1 MPEAAGRNDAQIR
14 ADRLGIFLDQLTE
27 LERQQILVLTP
38 EQRASVETFANQTLQ
53 DLTHR
58 YDIDVNAS
66 QKQLSLGMR
75 IVSALGGLALCAA
88 VFLFFYR
95 FWGLIPAVGQV
106 TILVAT
112 PLLGLAAMH
121 FTSKY
126 ERTLYFTGLIGLVVF
141 ASFVLNLVVLGQLFN
156 RISSPNAF
164 LAWGAL
170 ALALGYAYGL
180 RLLLAA
186 GLVCWLIFFSATV
199 VSWSGAWWE
208 AFFSRPECVLAGG
221 GLIAVIPIWLHHRK
235 HEAFPGTYRLI
246 GLLAVFLS
254 LLTLWYVGA
263 NSFLPL
269 EPKSIERIYQV
280 VAFVAAAVTIWAG
293 IKHNLSGTVNLGAAF
308 FTIFLYAKFVD
319 WWWDWMPKYVFFFVI
334 GSIAI
339 GLLFAFRR
347 IRSAIA

>member
-1 MPEAAGRNDAQIR
+1 MPDVRGQRDAQQS
-14 ADRLGIFLDQLTE
+14 ADRLRVFREKLAE
-27 LERQQILVLTP
+27 LERQNVLVLTQ
-38 EQRASVETFANQTLQ
+38 EQRAGLDPFLDQTLQ
-53 DLTHR
+53 ELARR
-58 YDIDVNAS
+58 YDIDVNSS
-66 QKQLSLGMR
+66 QKQLSWGMR

-95 FWGLIPAVGQV
+95 YWGLIPAVGQV
-106 TILVAT
+106 VILVAT

-121 FTSKY
+121 FASKY

-186 GLVCWLIFFSATV
+186 GLISWLVFFSGTI
-199 VSWSGAWWE
+199 VSWTGAWWE
-208 AFFSRPECVLAGG
+208 SSYSRPECTLAGG
-221 GLIAVIPIWLHHRK
+221 ALIVCVPIWLHHRR
-235 HEAFPGTYRLI
+235 HQDFPGTYRLI
-246 GLLAVFLS
+246 GLVAVFLS
-254 LLTLWYVGA
+254 LLTLWYAG
-263 NSFLPL
+263 NDSFLPL
-269 EPKSIERIYQV
+269 DPKSIERTYQL
-280 VAFVAAAVTIWAG
+280 VAFMTAAFTIWAG
-293 IKHNLSGTVNLGAAF
+293 IRNNLSSTVNLGAAF

-339 GLLFAFRR
+339 GLLLAFRK
-347 IRSAIA
+347 IRRTIA

>member
-1 MPEAAGRNDAQIR
+1 MPEASGRTDAQVR
-14 ADRLGIFLDQLTE
+14 ADRLGIFLDELAN
-27 LERQQILVLTP
+27 LERQQVLALTP
-38 EQRASVETFANQTLQ
+38 EQRASVESFTERTLQ

-58 YDIDVNAS
+58 YDIDVNSS

-95 FWGLIPAVGQV
+95 FWGVIPTMGQV
-106 TILVAT
+106 TILVGT

-121 FTSKY
+121 FTSRH

-180 RLLLAA
+180 RLLLAV
-186 GLVCWLIFFSATV
+186 GLICWLTFFSAAI
-199 VSWSGAWWE
+199 VSLSGAWWE
-208 AFFSRPECVLAGG
+208 SIYSRPECVLLGG
-221 GLIAVIPIWLHHRK
+221 ALIVVTSIGLRHRK
-235 HEAFPGTYRLI
+235 HEAFPGTYRLV

-254 LLTLWYVGA
+254 LLTLWHAGA
-263 NSFLPL
+263 DSFLPF
-269 EPKSIERIYQV
+269 EPKSIERIYQLI
-280 VAFVAAAVTIWAG
+280 AFIAAAFTIWAG
-293 IKHNLSGTVNLGAAF
+293 IKHHLSGTVNLGAAF
-308 FTIFLYAKFVD
+308 FTICLYLKFVD

-334 GSIAI
+334 GAIAI
-339 GLLFAFRR
+339 GLLLAFRR
-347 IRSAIA
+347 VRSAIA

>member
-1 MPEAAGRNDAQIR
+1 MPEAAGRGDAQQR
-14 ADRLGIFLDQLTE
+14 ADRLGIFLDELVE
-27 LERQQILVLTP
+27 LERQHVLVLTE
-38 EQRASVETFANQTLQ
+38 EQRSSIESFTSRTLE
-53 DLTHR
+53 DLTRR
-58 YDIDVNAS
+58 YDIDVNSS

-95 FWGLIPAVGQV
+95 FWGLIPAAGQAA
-106 TILVAT
+106 ILVVT

-121 FTSKY
+121 FASIR

-156 RISSPNAF
+156 RVSSPNAF

-170 ALALGYAYGL
+170 ALALGYTYGL
-180 RLLLAA
+180 RPLLAA
-186 GLVCWLIFFSATV
+186 GLISWLVFFSATI

-208 AFFSRPECVLAGG
+208 SFFSRPECILIGG
-221 GLIAVIPIWLHHRK
+221 ALIAAFPAWVHHRK
-235 HEAFPGTYRLI
+235 HENFPGTYRLV
-246 GLLAVFLS
+246 GLLSVFLS
-254 LLTLWYVGA
+254 LLALWYAGA

-280 VAFVAAAVTIWAG
+280 IAFMTAAFTIWAG
-293 IKHNLSGTVNLGAAF
+293 IKYKLSGTVNLGAVF

-319 WWWDWMPKYVFFFVI
+319 WWWDWMPKYVFFFLI
-334 GSIAI
+334 GAIAI
-339 GLLFAFRR
+339 GLLFAFRKL
-347 IRSAIA
+347 RSAIA

>member
-1 MPEAAGRNDAQIR
+1 MPEERGQRDAQQR
-14 ADRLGIFLDQLTE
+14 ADRLRVFREELAE
-27 LERQQILVLTP
+27 LERQQVLVLTA
-38 EQRASVETFANQTLQ
+38 EQRGNVEPFLDQTLQ
-53 DLTHR
+53 ELAR
-58 YDIDVNAS
+58 QYDIDVNPS
-66 QKQLSLGMR
+66 QKQLSWGMR

-95 FWGLIPAVGQV
+95 FWGLIPTVGQV
-106 TILVAT
+106 AILVAT
-112 PLLGLAAMH
+112 PLLGLAAMN
-121 FTSKY
+121 FASKY

-180 RLLLAA
+180 RLLLAT
-186 GLVCWLIFFSATV
+186 GLISWLAFFSATI

-208 AFFSRPECVLAGG
+208 SSYSRPECTLVGG
-221 GLIAVIPIWLHHRK
+221 ALIVGVSILLRHGK
-235 HEAFPGTYRLI
+235 HESFPGTYRLI

-254 LLTLWYVGA
+254 LLTLWYAGA
-263 NSFLPL
+263 DSFLPL

-280 VAFVAAAVTIWAG
+280 VAFISAAFTIWAG

-308 FTIFLYAKFVD
+308 FTIYLYAKFVD

-334 GSIAI
+334 ASIAI
-339 GLLFAFRR
+339 ALLFAFRK